1 MLNPAWVEREEP
13 LPHCPLPACRRGGAC
28 QHPTEKDPCRRLH
41 ETREAFYTALAR
53 KIDRIRREIIASRP
67 PGMVVEVAEPGSPLF
82 ESRHKALYDMLRAA
96 DQAHSAKEMAARAA
110 KERQAK
116 KQKPARAGGDG
127 A

>member
-1 MLNPAWVEREEP
+1 MLNRAWVEREEP
-13 LPHCPLPACRRGGAC
+13 LPHCPLPACRRSGTC

-53 KIDRIRREIIASRP
+53 KIDRIRHEIIASRP
-67 PGMVVEVAEPGSPLF
+67 PGKVVKVAEPGTPLF
-82 ESRHKALYDMLRAA
+82 ERRDKALYDMFRAA
-96 DQAHSAKEMAARAA
+96 DQAHSAKDMAERAA

-116 KQKPARAGGDG
+116 KQKPASAGS

>member
-96 DQAHSAKEMAARAA
+96 DQAHSAKDMAERAT

-116 KQKPARAGGDG
+116 KQKPARAGS

>member
-13 LPHCPLPACRRGGAC
+13 LPHCPLPACRRGGTC

-82 ESRHKALYDMLRAA
+82 ERRHKALYDMLRAA
-96 DQAHSAKEMAARAA
+96 DQANSAREMAERAA
-110 KERQAK
+110 KEKERQNE
-116 KQKPARAGGDG
+116 KPANAGG